1 MHKRF
6 LLFACLVFLAS
17 VICFIYTTLSQ
28 QIFTGELQ
36 QTIQKSNR
44 NVAKHV
50 LRVSPSKFKRE
61 QLTSGEE
68 KAFEQPFQEGYE
80 GAEND
85 ELTFA
90 PEMGTDDTIANSEI
104 NLEELETLFL
114 FVVVNEWRDK
124 NIAHGEQTAPFMR
137 DYAALS
143 HIEQDLIRAIDGTSG
158 EETQRLNEELERVQ
172 SGKEDISK
180 MLAPFDREMERANQ
194 ELEQYM
200 ETNHGLT
207 IAAFF
212 NTYREDF
219 DTWREL
225 Q

>member
-6 LLFACLVFLAS
+6 LLLACLALLAS
-17 VICFIYTTLSQ
+17 VIYFIYTTLNQ
-28 QIFTGELQ
+28 QILTKELQ
-36 QTIQKSNR
+36 QTIQKSNE
-44 NVAKHV
+44 NIAKHV
-50 LRVSPSKFKRE
+50 PRIRPSKFKRE

-68 KAFEQPFQEGYE
+68 KAFEQPFQESYG
-80 GAEND
+80 GAENE

-90 PEMGTDDTIANSEI
+90 PEMETDDATANSEI
-104 NLEELETLFL
+104 NLEELETHFL
-114 FVVVNEWRDK
+114 FIVVNEWRDK
-124 NIAHGEQTAPFMR
+124 NVVHGEQTAPFMR

-158 EETQRLNEELERVQ
+158 EETQRLYEELERVQ

-180 MLAPFDREMERANQ
+180 MLDPFDREMERANQ
-194 ELEQYM
+194 ELEQYL
-200 ETNHGLT
+200 ETNYGLT

-212 NTYREDF
+212 DTYREDF
-219 DTWREL
+219 DTWRES